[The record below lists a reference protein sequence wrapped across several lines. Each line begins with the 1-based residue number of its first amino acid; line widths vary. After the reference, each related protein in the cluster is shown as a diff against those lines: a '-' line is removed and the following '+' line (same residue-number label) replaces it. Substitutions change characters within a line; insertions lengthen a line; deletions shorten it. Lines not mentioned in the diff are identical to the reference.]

1 MWPLMKW
8 DLVEPSRVP
17 PSLTFTMA
25 RLPGYYSQT
34 HLSAPKLTVLTIKEE
49 CFVLGNARTLKISF
63 LCSSRGTNATIMPVS
78 ATSMSRPQKQ
88 YKKLTLHCFTHL
100 HMFRFSR
107 FHALTEVPVY
117 WGWNAL
123 WTGSS
128 TDIVGQN
135 GFLKEQ
141 IAVVRHKSIALL
153 EPKSAPVARSEG
165 LISTSPPNNLFPSS
179 SSDLYKCGCFFGFM
193 QLLRPLF
200 VLFIM
205 GVTYCYCII
214 RRTKFPSIFIDI
226 F

>member
-107 FHALTEVPVY
+107 FLCPDRGAGILGMECLVNRIVDWYCWAKWFSERANSGSTPQVY
-117 WGWNAL
+117 
-123 WTGSS
+123 
-128 TDIVGQN
+128 
-135 GFLKEQ
+135 
-141 IAVVRHKSIALL
+141 
-153 EPKSAPVARSEG
+153 
-165 LISTSPPNNLFPSS
+165 SS
-179 SSDLYKCGCFFGFM
+179 SWTKKCFSCTERGLDINLSSQQSVSFFI
-193 QLLRPLF
+193 QR
-200 VLFIM
+200 
-205 GVTYCYCII
+205 
-214 RRTKFPSIFIDI
+214 SI
-226 F
+226 